1 MLALDTASGPVAR
14 RMARATS
21 WSGTRTP
28 MLPLVSPRSIRRL
41 ACAVRMRVNG
51 PGQYLLARSR
61 AAAGTSFVYA
71 SSTSASPMRTGGGM
85 SRPRFLASSSPW
97 TACGENGSAAI
108 PYTVSVGKTTLSPAR
123 IAVRTVSIAVGR
135 SSALTTIGSRSGSGS
150 GSISGT
156 ASGSISGTGSGS
168 ISGTGSGSISGT
180 GSGSISGTGSGS
192 ISGTGSPL
200 VRADPGSC
208 VEPSGA
214 VAGLPSRGVVS
225 SLDSVT
231 RSSCQPT
238 RAGTN
243 DRADSQD
250 ASRGDE
256 APAARQITVIADGV
270 VAAVPCVQ
278 REHVRLLSLRV
289 LGGQQPSGTEQTSSN
304 VGHDAQRIQPV
315 GAGEHGERRVVVAHI
330 RRDALPRVEWD
341 VRRVDDDQ
349 IDGRVQ
355 LGQAVGHVPL
365 HDARAGS
372 CEVGR
377 EVCDGVG
384 RHLERPLVE

>member
-1 MLALDTASGPVAR
+1 MGAPASALGSSTGAGSTGTGSGSGPSSPGSSLRSSSSGIAPIRTTRPVRSVAKSTIVEGVGPGVAPPSTYTATEPRSCLRASCASVAAGSPLMLALDTASGPVAR

-41 ACAVRMRVNG
+41 SCAVRMRVSG
-51 PGQYLLARSR
+51 PGQYLFARSR

-168 ISGTGSGSISGT
+168 TSGN
-180 GSGSISGTGSGS
+180 
-192 ISGTGSPL
+192 GSPL
-200 VRADPGSC
+200 VTADPGSC

-250 ASRGDE
+250 ASSGDE
-256 APAARQITVIADGV
+256 APAAGQITVVADRV

-278 REHVRLLSLRV
+278 REHVRV
-289 LGGQQPSGTEQTSSN
+289 LY
-304 VGHDAQRIQPV
+304 AR
-315 GAGEHGERRVVVAHI
+315 HGCY
-330 RRDALPRVEWD
+330 DT
-341 VRRVDDDQ
+341 
-349 IDGRVQ
+349 
-355 LGQAVGHVPL
+355 
-365 HDARAGS
+365 
-372 CEVGR
+372 
-377 EVCDGVG
+377 
-384 RHLERPLVE
+384 